1 MKRIHFGQRWLDRL
15 IPEGFPTHTS
25 TLITGPG
32 GSGKPLIGNLIAA
45 AWLRQGGSVVFM
57 SLQYPTHEFIVSGLK
72 TVTQLDLSE
81 YADRSASTLAATTAR
96 SYARESKE

>member
-1 MKRIHFGQRWLDRL
+1 VKNIVVEQSWLKTL
-15 IPEGFPTHTS
+15 MPEGFPTHTS

-57 SLQYPTHEFIVSGLK
+57 SLEYPNHQFIIRALKAHGCRSGDRVSWSS
-72 TVTQLDLSE
+72 VPH
-81 YADRSASTLAATTAR
+81 
-96 SYARESKE
+96 

>member
-1 MKRIHFGQRWLDRL
+1 MKNIVVEQSWLKTL
-15 IPEGFPTHTS
+15 MPEGFPTHTS

-57 SLQYPTHEFIVSGLK
+57 SLEYPNHQFIIRALKAHGCRSGDRVSWSS
-72 TVTQLDLSE
+72 VPH
-81 YADRSASTLAATTAR
+81 
-96 SYARESKE
+96 